1 MNEPFPFGLESTTAF
16 YLVLYLSTLLIHIV
30 FMNYVLAGS
39 AYLAAHS
46 VFRGRTNEESPL
58 AELLRDWM
66 PFMLSAAIT
75 AGIAP
80 LLFLQILYR
89 EQFYTANLLLFS
101 RWMAILPVLI
111 AGFYLSYL
119 LKSKLVHRWPLFG
132 RAAVGCGT
140 FACFAFI
147 GWSWVENHLLSVQ
160 PQQIWEQEYVSGT
173 LLYHNSE
180 LLPRLTLWFLAAFP
194 TMALVVGWQLWYRHG
209 RNSGDSKVASGDP
222 VPEIP
227 GSRRTAVIAV
237 AGIVSSTLAALVYF
251 QVMSDAARD
260 TITSPLAFA
269 YLVAAIV
276 GGVIQLGAWIPQY
289 LAARLSQRWL
299 IVCTAG
305 LVVNFIG
312 MAVVNEATRLAAL
325 DITKLYAKH
334 KQAAEVGGWYLF
346 VFFLAVNSGLMLY
359 CLRLVRHGWQ
369 AADSAAAD
377 E

>member
-1 MNEPFPFGLESTTAF
+1 MNEVFPFGLEGPTAF

-46 VFRGRTNEESPL
+46 VFRGRTNDESPL

-80 LLFLQILYR
+80 LLFLQVLYQER
-89 EQFYTANLLLFS
+89 FYTANLLLFS

-119 LKSKLVHRWPLFG
+119 LKSKLVHRWPLAA

-140 FACFAFI
+140 FACFAFV

-160 PQQIWEQEYVSGT
+160 GHETWEKEYVAGT
-173 LLYHNSE
+173 LLYHNPE

-209 RNSGDSKVASGDP
+209 RNIAANEP
-222 VPEIP
+222 VPNIA

-237 AGIVSSTLAALVYF
+237 AGIISSTLVAVAYF
-251 QVMSDAARD
+251 WLMKSDVRD
-260 TITSPLAFA
+260 AITSPLAFP
-269 YLVAAIV
+269 YLVMAIV
-276 GGVIQLGAWIPQY
+276 GGVIQLGAWVPQY
-289 LAARLSQRWL
+289 LTARLSTKWL

-305 LVVNFIG
+305 LAINFIG
-312 MAVVNEATRLAAL
+312 MAVVNEATRLAVL

-334 KQAAEVGGWYLF
+334 RRAYEVGG
-346 VFFLAVNSGLMLY
+346 FFLFALFLAINSGLMLY

-369 AADSAAAD
+369 AAPKDGD
-377 E
+377 

>member
-1 MNEPFPFGLESTTAF
+1 MNDPFPFGLEGPTAF

-80 LLFLQILYR
+80 LLFLQVLY
-89 EQFYTANLLLFS
+89 QKHFYTANLLLFS

-119 LKSKLVHRWPLFG
+119 LKSKLVHRWPLAG

-140 FACFAFI
+140 FACFAFV

-160 PQQIWEQEYVSGT
+160 SQQVWEKEYVDAT
-173 LLYHNSE
+173 LLYHNTE

-194 TMALVVGWQLWYRHG
+194 TMALVVGWQLWYRQG
-209 RNSGDSKVASGDP
+209 RNGDGANQP
-222 VPEIP
+222 VLKIA

-237 AGIVSSTLAALVYF
+237 AGIIISTVAARYYWGK
-251 QVMSDAARD
+251 MSLDTRD
-260 TITSPLAFA
+260 TITGPVALP
-269 YLVAAIV
+269 YLVMAIV
-276 GGVIQLGAWIPQY
+276 GGVVQLGAWVPQY
-289 LAARLSQRWL
+289 LAARLSKKWL

-305 LVVNFIG
+305 LVINFIG

-325 DITKLYAKH
+325 DITELYAKH
-334 KQAAEVGGWYLF
+334 KQAREVGGLF
-346 VFFLAVNSGLMLY
+346 LFLLFLAINSGLMLY
-359 CLRLVRHGWQ
+359 CLRLVRGGWQ
-369 AADSAAAD
+369 AAPKD
-377 E
+377 

>member
-1 MNEPFPFGLESTTAF
+1 MNEPFPFGLQGPTAF

-39 AYLAAHS
+39 AYLAVHS

-80 LLFLQILYR
+80 LLFLQILY
-89 EQFYTANLLLFS
+89 QKHFYTANLLLFS

-119 LKSKLVHRWPLFG
+119 LKSKLVHRWPLAG

-140 FACFAFI
+140 FACFAFV

-160 PQQIWEQEYVSGT
+160 SQPDWEKEYVADT
-173 LLYHNSE
+173 LLYYHPE

-209 RNSGDSKVASGDP
+209 RNIDGANQP
-222 VPEIP
+222 VPKIA

-237 AGIVSSTLAALVYF
+237 AGIITSTLAALVYF
-251 QVMSDAARD
+251 WMMKPDARD
-260 TITSPLAFA
+260 TITGPVAFP
-269 YLVAAIV
+269 YLVMAIV
-276 GGVIQLGAWIPQY
+276 GGVIQLGAWVPQF
-289 LAARLSQRWL
+289 LAARLSKKWL
-299 IVCTAG
+299 IVATTG
-305 LVVNFIG
+305 LVINFIG

-325 DITKLYAKH
+325 DITQLYAKH
-334 KQAAEVGGWYLF
+334 KQASEVGG
-346 VFFLAVNSGLMLY
+346 FFLFALFLAINTGLMLY
-359 CLRLVRHGWQ
+359 CLRLVRHGWK
-369 AADSAAAD
+369 AASKDGD
-377 E
+377 